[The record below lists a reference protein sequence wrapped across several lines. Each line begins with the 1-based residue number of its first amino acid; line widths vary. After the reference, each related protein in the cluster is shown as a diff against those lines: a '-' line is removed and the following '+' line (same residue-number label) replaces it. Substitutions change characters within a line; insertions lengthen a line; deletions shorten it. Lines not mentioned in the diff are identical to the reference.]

1 MARVMVK
8 PLRTLLLLLC
18 LLSSFPLVS
27 ARADSIPDKAYIEG
41 VSGRRQSFSLSCEA
55 RSAVDWA
62 RYFGIRIGEKEF
74 LAKLPRSNHPD
85 LGFVGNPN
93 DPWGNIPPASYGV
106 HAQPVAYLLQEFGV
120 NAQAQRDLSWDDL
133 RAEIAAGR
141 PVIVWVIGQMWKGTS
156 IQYTP
161 ADGKKTTVAPY
172 EHTMILVGY
181 SPKSVRVVDAYT
193 GQTQTYPLRTFLNS
207 WKVLDHM
214 AIIAEDQAEEPTA
227 SNSGTVEDVIEAVP
241 DTPKLY
247 LPIVL
252 SVDTRQRQVDANV
265 ESDGPRT
272 YIVRRGDYLLLLAQR
287 FDVNWR
293 SLAKV
298 NGVEFPYVIHPGQ
311 LLKVP

>member
-1 MARVMVK
+1 MARAMVK

-18 LLSSFPLVS
+18 LLSGFPLVN
-27 ARADSIPDKAYIEG
+27 ARADSIPEKAYIEG
-41 VSGRRQSFSLSCEA
+41 VNGRRQSYSLSCEA

-62 RYFGIRIGEKEF
+62 RYFGVRIGEKDF

-85 LGFVGNPN
+85 SGFVGNPN

-106 HAQPVAYLLQEFGV
+106 HAQPVASLLQEFGV
-120 NAQAQRDLSWDDL
+120 NAKAQRDMSWDDL
-133 RAEIAAGR
+133 RVEIAAGR
-141 PVIVWVIGQMWKGTS
+141 PVIVWVIGQMWKGTP
-156 IQYTP
+156 IQYNP
-161 ADGKKTTVAPY
+161 SGGKKTTVAPY

-214 AIIAEDQAEEPTA
+214 AITAEDQADEQTA
-227 SNSGTVEDVIEAVP
+227 AVSGSVEAADGAMP
-241 DTPKLY
+241 DAPELY
-247 LPIVL
+247 LPIIL
-252 SVDTRQRQVDANV
+252 SVDTSQRGADADR
-265 ESDGPRT
+265 EPAGPRT

-287 FDVNWR
+287 FGVSWR

-311 LLKVP
+311 QLKIP